1 MMEQENNPEQV
12 QDDRPL
18 IGHLLRER
26 RISMGLS
33 IDDVV
38 GKIKLSHR
46 QVVALEENDF
56 KALPEIAFLRGF
68 VRSYARLLQM
78 DEQALLAHLPEA
90 QVTQVR
96 TEPNQLE
103 TAFPTAKSA
112 RRQNVNLLLA
122 ALLVVLLIAG
132 FSLWQARMP
141 HHATKPEKP
150 APDASLVETPLPLP
164 EQALEESG
172 VPEVPVSSVPVASPV
187 ATVPSAPAA
196 LSVSAASAVNTTGAM
211 ATLRLVFDKE
221 CWVEI
226 KDKFGKTLSKQVN
239 LAGSEL
245 RLDGEA
251 PFTLVIGHAQAVH
264 LFYKDK
270 PVNLDPY
277 VNASSDV
284 ARLTLE

>member
-12 QDDRPL
+12 ERPL

-26 RISMGLS
+26 RVSMGFS

-132 FSLWQARMP
+132 FSLWQAKMP
-141 HHATKPEKP
+141 HHSVIK
-150 APDASLVETPLPLP
+150 PDATLTTTPLPLP
-164 EQALEESG
+164 ALEKSR
-172 VPEVPVSSVPVASPV
+172 VPEVPVSSVPVAIPV
-187 ATVPSAPAA
+187 TTTVPGT
-196 LSVSAASAVNTTGAM
+196 VNPVHEM
-211 ATLRLVFDKE
+211 ATLRLIFDKE

-226 KDKFGKTLSKQVN
+226 KDKYGKTLSKQVN

-245 RLDGEA
+245 RLDGDA
-251 PFTLVIGHAQAVH
+251 PFTLVIGHAQAVR

-270 PVNLDPY
+270 PVNLNPY
-277 VNASSDV
+277 INAGSDV

>member
-12 QDDRPL
+12 QEDRPL

-38 GKIKLSHR
+38 GKIKLAHR

-78 DEQALLAHLPEA
+78 DEQALLAHLPQA

-122 ALLVVLLIAG
+122 ALLVVLVIAG
-132 FSLWQARMP
+132 FSLWQAKMP
-141 HHATKPEKP
+141 HHAVVK
-150 APDASLVETPLPLP
+150 PDATLTTTPLPLP
-164 EQALEESG
+164 APVLEESG
-172 VPEVPVSSVPVASPV
+172 VPEVSVSSVPVASPV
-187 ATVPSAPAA
+187 AAVPTAPAA
-196 LSVSAASAVNTTGAM
+196 LSVSAASAVNTTDAM

-226 KDKFGKTLSKQVN
+226 KDKYGKTLSRQVN

-245 RLDGEA
+245 RLDGDA

-277 VNASSDV
+277 INASSDV

>member
-12 QDDRPL
+12 QEDQPL

-38 GKIKLSHR
+38 GKIKLAHR

-122 ALLVVLLIAG
+122 ALLVVLLIAV
-132 FSLWQARMP
+132 FSLWQAKMP
-141 HHATKPEKP
+141 HHAVVKT
-150 APDASLVETPLPLP
+150 DATLTTTPLPLP
-164 EQALEESG
+164 APVLEESG

-187 ATVPSAPAA
+187 AAVPAD
-196 LSVSAASAVNTTGAM
+196 VNPVHAM

-226 KDKFGKTLSKQVN
+226 KDKYGKTLSRQVN

-251 PFTLVIGHAQAVH
+251 PLSLVIGHAQAVH

-277 VNASSDV
+277 INASSDV